1 MIQVEQSTA
10 ELAQLAEALA
20 RLQSVEAE
28 RDALSVQNRLL
39 CGANEK
45 LVLATFAAQ
54 TLRDEAKAANQRQN
68 EFLAMLAHE
77 LRNPLAPISMASTI
91 LSRMPSPSPQ
101 LLDVQKIIERQ
112 VTHLSRLLDDL
123 LDAARINSGKIAL
136 ARAPIPLADQLRS
149 AADTVQL
156 RMAERNQRLRFYVP
170 AENIML
176 DGDAVR
182 LGQVFSNLLVNAS
195 KFTQDGGTIELSAW
209 VVDDKVMITVAD
221 NGEGISAEVIPNI
234 FSLFTQGPRSL
245 ARSNGGLGI
254 GLNVVKNV
262 IEMHGGTVEASSPG
276 LGLGSVFTLTMP
288 VLAAVAAPAVATEPV
303 APVQLGRR
311 ILLIEDNCDASEMLT
326 MFLRSAGHSVVTAF
340 DGVTGLAIAI
350 AEHFDVLVCDIGL
363 PGLDGY
369 GVIRALTGTAGKKVP
384 FPIAMSG
391 YGQAEDRVRALAAGF
406 AQYFVKPVDVNAL
419 LGLIESAPARRLA
432 SRP

>member
-1 MIQVEQSTA
+1 MKPPEHFAA
-10 ELAQLAEALA
+10 ESAQLAELIT
-20 RLQSVEAE
+20 RLHTVEAE
-28 RDALSVQNRLL
+28 RDLLLAQNRLL

-77 LRNPLAPISMASTI
+77 LRNPLAPISMAGTM

-101 LLDVQKIIERQ
+101 LLGVQKIIERQ
-112 VTHLSRLLDDL
+112 VAHLSRLLDDL
-123 LDAARINSGKIAL
+123 LDAARINSGKITL
-136 ARAPIPLADQLRS
+136 ARAPILLADQLRC

-156 RMAERNQRLRFYVP
+156 RMAERGQHLRLHVP

-176 DGDAVR
+176 NGDAVR

-195 KFTQDGGTIELSAW
+195 KFTQEGGMIELSAW
-209 VVDDKVMITVAD
+209 VVEDKVMITVAD
-221 NGEGISAEVIPNI
+221 NGEGISEEVIPNI

-245 ARSNGGLGI
+245 ARSGGGLGI
-254 GLNVVKNV
+254 GLNVVKSV

-276 LGLGSVFTLTMP
+276 LGFGSVFTLTMP
-288 VLAAVAAPAVATEPV
+288 ALVAVPAPAVATQQV
-303 APVQLGRR
+303 APAQLGRR
-311 ILLIEDNCDASEMLT
+311 ILLVEDNRDASEMLT
-326 MFLRSAGHSVVTAF
+326 MFLQSAGHSVVTAF
-340 DGVTGLAIAI
+340 DGITGLAIAI

-369 GVIRALTGTAGKKVP
+369 GVICELTGTVGKKVP

-391 YGQAEDRVRALAAGF
+391 YGQAEDRARALAAGF
-406 AQYFVKPVDVNAL
+406 ARYLVKPVDVDEL
-419 LGLIESAPARRLA
+419 LGLIESAPARRQA